1 MQTQA
6 RFGLTEDW
14 RTRKAANPPMKR
26 GHGIAS
32 PERTPRGDSD
42 NLMVGEVREGWH
54 SRLTNTGTPRATQ
67 SARKGEGSPPKER
80 VKLPAVK
87 SARKASKAER
97 AQESHG
103 AYQVRAPGL
112 PSCLQPEQYSHAAC
126 IRMWE
131 DG

>member
-1 MQTQA
+1 
-6 RFGLTEDW
+6 
-14 RTRKAANPPMKR
+14 MKR

-54 SRLTNTGTPRATQ
+54 SRLTDTGTPRATQ

-103 AYQVRAPGL
+103 AYQVYVRKAPKLGIMG
-112 PSCLQPEQYSHAAC
+112 ATK
-126 IRMWE
+126 
-131 DG
+131 